1 MPHILLPYQ
10 RQRGRRPEAQAL
22 VLDCDQEGLSLRT
35 VGDFSDIARWE
46 SRILR
51 ECDITRKLN
60 RALKVP
66 GATIPSA
73 WAAVHAELKEM
84 ERDTAVELLLAG
96 YEGEVSHA
104 D

>member
-1 MPHILLPYQ
+1 MEHILLPYQ

-22 VLDCDQEGLSLRT
+22 VLDCGQEGLSLRT

-73 WAAVHAELKEM
+73 WAAIHKELTEM
-84 ERDTAVELLLAG
+84 EKDAAVELLL
-96 YEGEVSHA
+96 EVSHG
-104 D
+104 